1 MTSASPST
9 MTEAQLRERV
19 ESLECT
25 LLAIDGLATRAWLST
40 RDESLR
46 ALACDIG
53 ATVHGVLGREY
64 PPVEPSAI
72 APPRLAINEVEP
84 F

>member
-1 MTSASPST
+1 MAPSATVLS
-9 MTEAQLRERV
+9 EAQLRERV

-25 LLAIDGLATRAWLST
+25 LLSIDGLATRAWLST
-40 RDESLR
+40 RDEDLR

-53 ATVHGVLGREY
+53 AAVHAALGREY
-64 PPVEPSAI
+64 PPVPESPTEA
-72 APPRLAINEVEP
+72 PRLAVHEVEP